1 MTKWYSVFPKNPVM
15 SGVAWIAFCLIP
27 FYLIFHSS
35 QKLEGSIALAVLI
48 MYLICFRFAYSA
60 TNGLVYMWIALGM
73 VINAGMTVL
82 FGYIYFSFFTA
93 FSIGKIHHTVGF
105 YIMYGLHIAMTVGSV
120 IGGFFIETD
129 LFVQELPLIV
139 VILFSAI
146 LGPFYLYSESKSKKL
161 EGALETAN
169 ARISELSVY
178 EERQRIARDLHDTLG
193 QKLSMIG
200 LKSDLAV
207 RLVEKNPKAAI
218 GELHDIRQT
227 SSIALKEVREMVSNM
242 KNVKLQEELA
252 HVQQILKAA
261 NIRLSMDGNP
271 QFEKIPTMLSNSL
284 SMCLKEAINNVV
296 RHSQATECKIAIL
309 QTADFIEIII
319 SDNGIGLSNSTKK
332 PSCNGLNGMK
342 ERVEFVNGELEIRE
356 KNGTTVRITVPIV
369 IAPNKE

>member
-15 SGVAWIAFCLIP
+15 SLVAWIAFCFIP

-35 QKLEGSIALAVLI
+35 SKLEGSIALAVLI
-48 MYLICFRFAYSA
+48 MYLICFRFAYTA
-60 TNGLVYMWIALGM
+60 TNGLVYMWIAFGM
-73 VINAGMTVL
+73 LINAGMTVL
-82 FGYIYFSFFTA
+82 FGYIYFAFFTA

-129 LFVQELPLIV
+129 LFIQEIPLIV

-207 RLVEKNPKAAI
+207 RLVEKDPKAAI
-218 GELHDIRQT
+218 QELHDIRQT

-242 KNVKLQEELA
+242 KNVKLQEELM
-252 HVQQILKAA
+252 HVQQILRAA
-261 NIRLSMDGNP
+261 NIKLTMEGNP

-284 SMCLKEAINNVV
+284 SMCLKEAVNNVV
-296 RHSQATECKIAIL
+296 RHSQATDCMIAIL
-309 QTADFIEIII
+309 QTADFIEMII
-319 SDNGIGLSNSTKK
+319 SDNGIGLSNSQRK

-342 ERVEFVNGELEIRE
+342 ERVEFVNGELEVRE

-369 IAPNKE
+369 IAPNGE

>member
-15 SGVAWIAFCLIP
+15 SAVAWIAFCFIP

-35 QKLEGSIALAVLI
+35 TSFVLSIALAVLI
-48 MYLICFRFAYSA
+48 MYLICFRYAYSA
-60 TNGLVYMWIALGM
+60 TNGLVYMWIAFGM
-73 VINAGMTVL
+73 LINATMTVL
-82 FGYIYFSFFTA
+82 FGYIYFAFFTA

-120 IGGFFIETD
+120 IGGFFIETN
-129 LFVQELPLIV
+129 LFIQELPLIV

-161 EGALETAN
+161 AGALETAN

-207 RLVEKNPKAAI
+207 RLVEKDPKAAI
-218 GELHDIRQT
+218 QELHDIRQT

-242 KNVKLQEELA
+242 KKVQLQEELS

-261 NIRLSMDGNP
+261 NIKLIMEGNP

-284 SMCLKEAINNVV
+284 SMCLKEAVNNVV
-296 RHSQATECKIAIL
+296 RHSQATVCKIAIY
-309 QTADFIEIII
+309 QTADFIELNI
-319 SDNGIGLSNSTKK
+319 SDNGVGLSNNPKK
-332 PSCNGLNGMK
+332 SSCNGLNGMR
-342 ERVEFVNGELEIRE
+342 ERVEFINGELEIRE
-356 KNGTTVRITVPIV
+356 NKGTTVKIIVPIV
-369 IAPNKE
+369 ITHKEG

>member
-1 MTKWYSVFPKNPVM
+1 M
-15 SGVAWIAFCLIP
+15 SLVAWIAFCFIP

-35 QKLEGSIALAVLI
+35 SKLEGSIALAVLI
-48 MYLICFRFAYSA
+48 MYLICFRFAYTA
-60 TNGLVYMWIALGM
+60 TNGLVYMWIAFGM
-73 VINAGMTVL
+73 LINAGMTVL
-82 FGYIYFSFFTA
+82 FGYIYFAFFTA

-129 LFVQELPLIV
+129 LFIQEIPLIV

-207 RLVEKNPKAAI
+207 RLVEKDPKAAI
-218 GELHDIRQT
+218 QELHDIRQT

-242 KNVKLQEELA
+242 KNVKLQEELM
-252 HVQQILKAA
+252 HVQQILRAA
-261 NIRLSMDGNP
+261 NIKLTMEGNP

-284 SMCLKEAINNVV
+284 SMCLKEAVNNVV
-296 RHSQATECKIAIL
+296 RHSQATDCMIAIL
-309 QTADFIEIII
+309 QTADFIEMII
-319 SDNGIGLSNSTKK
+319 SDNGIGLSNSQRK

-342 ERVEFVNGELEIRE
+342 ERVEFVNGELEVRE

-369 IAPNKE
+369 IAPNGE

>member
-1 MTKWYSVFPKNPVM
+1 MTKWYSVFPKYPVM
-15 SGVAWIAFCLIP
+15 SWVAWIALCFIP
-27 FYLIFHSS
+27 FYLIFHAAS
-35 QKLEGSIALAVLI
+35 KLEMSVALAVLI
-48 MYLICFRFAYSA
+48 MYLICFRFAYTA
-60 TNGLVYMWIALGM
+60 TNGLVYMWIAFGM
-73 VINAGMTVL
+73 MINAVMTVL
-82 FGYIYFSFFTA
+82 FGYIYFAFFTA

-129 LFVQELPLIV
+129 LFIQELPLIV
-139 VILFSAI
+139 IILFSAI

-207 RLVEKNPKAAI
+207 RLVKKDPEAAI
-218 GELHDIRQT
+218 NELHDIRQT

-242 KNVKLQEELA
+242 KNVKLQEEIT

-261 NIRLSMDGNP
+261 NIQLKLEGNT
-271 QFEKIPTMLSNSL
+271 QYDRIPTMLSNSL
-284 SMCLKEAINNVV
+284 SMCLKEAVNNVV
-296 RHSQATECKIAIL
+296 RHSQATECKITIF
-309 QTADFIEIII
+309 QTADFIEMIV
-319 SDNGIGLSNSTKK
+319 SDNGIGISKSVKK
-332 PSCNGLNGMK
+332 PSSNGLNGMK
-342 ERVEFVNGELEIRE
+342 ERIEFVNGDLEVRE
-356 KNGTTVRITVPIV
+356 KNGTMVKIVVPIV
-369 IAPNKE
+369 IPQQ